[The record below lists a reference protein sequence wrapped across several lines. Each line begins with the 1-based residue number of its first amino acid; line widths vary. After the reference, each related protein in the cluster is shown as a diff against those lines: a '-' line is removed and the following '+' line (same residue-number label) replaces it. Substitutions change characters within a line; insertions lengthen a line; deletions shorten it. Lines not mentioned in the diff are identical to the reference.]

1 MKGKNMETNDVNELL
16 AYFTNYISAVNDM
29 VFEIVNS
36 DIQDK
41 KDVLKIIKKHL
52 SNALDTN
59 GINEVCNKY
68 LNKEIKNE

>member
-1 MKGKNMETNDVNELL
+1 METNDVNELL
-16 AYFTNYISAVNDM
+16 MYFTNYISAVNDM
-29 VFEIVNS
+29 VFEVVNS
-36 DIQDK
+36 DIQNK

-59 GINEVCNKY
+59 GINEFCNKH

>member
-1 MKGKNMETNDVNELL
+1 METNDVNELL
-16 AYFTNYISAVNDM
+16 MYFTNYISAVNDM
-29 VFEIVNS
+29 VFEVVNS

-52 SNALDTN
+52 GGALDTN
-59 GINEVCNKY
+59 GINEFCNKH

>member
-1 MKGKNMETNDVNELL
+1 METNDVNELL
-16 AYFTNYISAVNDM
+16 MYFTNYISAVNDM
-29 VFEIVNS
+29 VFEVVNS

-52 SNALDTN
+52 GDALDTN
-59 GINEVCNKY
+59 GINEFCNKH